1 MQNKANGVQE
11 KVEEALGKIRPALV
25 RDGGDIELVSV
36 KDGKVEVKLKG
47 ACAG

>member
-1 MQNKANGVQE
+1 MENKTDGMRD
-11 KVEEALGKIRPALV
+11 KVEKALGKIRPALV